1 MYKEIIREIDNG
13 KLKDLTIDMLS
24 MIKETNKELY
34 DTLEMYLY
42 KEVYGCHFNKW
53 LLEKATSEMVN
64 EDGTKGIHWNIADT
78 TSVAKSNGV
87 SFDKF
92 NEYDWCYVMN
102 MMYSDYYGS
111 VNNDTNTYA
120 KMAVKFLN
128 DKDAPSGKAL
138 KYYLAMMKS

>member
-120 KMAVKFLN
+120 KMAIKFLN
-128 DKDAPSGKAL
+128 DKDAPNGKAL

>member
-1 MYKEIIREIDNG
+1 MYKEIINNADESKLRE
-13 KLKDLTIDMLS
+13 LTKDMLS

-78 TSVAKSNGV
+78 TSVAKSNGI

-120 KMAVKFLN
+120 KMAIKFLN

>member
-111 VNNDTNTYA
+111 VNNDTNTYV
-120 KMAVKFLN
+120 KMAIKFLN
-128 DKDAPSGKAL
+128 DKDAPQGKAL
-138 KYYLAMMKS
+138 KYYLAMKK

>member
-53 LLEKATSEMVN
+53 LLEKATNEMVN

-78 TSVAKSNGV
+78 TSAARNNGV

-111 VNNDTNTYA
+111 VNNDTNTYV
-120 KMAVKFLN
+120 KMAIKFLN

-138 KYYLAMMKS
+138 KYYLAMKKS

>member
-111 VNNDTNTYA
+111 VNNDTNTYV
-120 KMAVKFLN
+120 KMAIKFLN